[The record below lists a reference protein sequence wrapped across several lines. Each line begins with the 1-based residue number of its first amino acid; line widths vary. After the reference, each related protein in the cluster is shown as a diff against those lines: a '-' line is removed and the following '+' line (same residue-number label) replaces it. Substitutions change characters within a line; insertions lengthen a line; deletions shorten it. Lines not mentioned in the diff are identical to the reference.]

1 MNQNTPK
8 NDEIQNQN
16 DEPAPSIMLKQEE
29 QNQQQINNQYEK
41 PKIQQNQSS
50 LNTQTQ
56 QQPTL
61 NSQNQQ
67 QPINSQIQQQQ
78 PLNSQIQQQP
88 LNSQYYQQPPLN
100 TQFQQQPPLNTQYQQ
115 QPMNSQFYQQPQLNT
130 QYYQQ
135 PMNSQYQQQPPLNSQ
150 YYQQQPINNQ
160 YYQQQ
165 QPLNTQYQQQP
176 INSQIQQQPI
186 NNQYQNFKNIP
197 QPIIIQP
204 TIINEYKHLSSIPS
218 QYENTTINQYKH
230 SSSMPLQN
238 DVKIGEILK
247 EEYNNHKIPHIHPIN
262 SQNFTSR
269 YRCDICRKSGDNS
282 ICYSC
287 RKCDLDICKKCCSK
301 IFNAPE
307 TNRHIH
313 QLYLT
318 KRINWICDICK
329 ERNKNISMYCSS
341 CDFDCCINCY
351 FNGIPKKDDD
361 DDGDCSIF

>member
-1 MNQNTPK
+1 MNQYTPN

-16 DEPAPSIMLKQEE
+16 NEPAPSIKLKQEE
-29 QNQQQINNQYEK
+29 LNQHQINNQYEK
-41 PKIQQNQSS
+41 PKTQQNQSS
-50 LNTQTQ
+50 LN
-56 QQPTL
+56 
-61 NSQNQQ
+61 SQNQHK
-67 QPINSQIQQQQ
+67 PINSQIQQQS
-78 PLNSQIQQQP
+78 L
-88 LNSQYYQQPPLN
+88 
-100 TQFQQQPPLNTQYQQ
+100 
-115 QPMNSQFYQQPQLNT
+115 
-130 QYYQQ
+130 
-135 PMNSQYQQQPPLNSQ
+135 NSQYQQQPL
-150 YYQQQPINNQ
+150 NNQ

-165 QPLNTQYQQQP
+165 PLLNTQFQQLTKKAQYQQQ
-176 INSQIQQQPI
+176 SL

-218 QYENTTINQYKH
+218 QYKNTTLNQYKH

-238 DVKIGEILK
+238 DIKIGEVLK

-262 SQNFTSR
+262 SQNFTSN
-269 YRCDICRKSGDNS
+269 YRCDICLKSGDNS

-287 RKCDLDICKKCCSK
+287 RSCDLDICKKCCSK

-307 TNRHIH
+307 RNIHIH